1 MQTDRKMQKND
12 DKNIEKN
19 TVFDDNSCENAQE
32 SSLICEDFATEQTAD
47 TELVKKVAADVQ
59 KDCNTQ
65 ENPCEQDVCDEKKE
79 GILSEYSARE
89 RKGKNALEVVKKYCK
104 R

>member
-32 SSLICEDFATEQTAD
+32 PSLACEDFATEQTAD
-47 TELVKKVAADVQ
+47 TEIVKKVAADEIGRAS
-59 KDCNTQ
+59 C
-65 ENPCEQDVCDEKKE
+65 
-79 GILSEYSARE
+79 RE
-89 RKGKNALEVVKKYCK
+89 RV
-104 R
+104 